1 MINVCLINKMEL
13 VDEVVGNLS
22 TGIKKLQMIIETKRI
37 NKTSCLGITID
48 LYRIVSSR
56 HFS

>member
-1 MINVCLINKMEL
+1 MEL